1 MSQPE
6 GLELVPAGTLNRPGP
21 VGRFV
26 RFVLGALCLS
36 VVASITVYWVS
47 TARHP
52 IASLGSFDS
61 LILGVPLNLWL
72 GYFYGHLGVSFLLA
86 AAIGTPGCEMRSIPE
101 LIGRARGTPSH
112 EHRCPVGFLARIDEW
127 ERGRMR

>member
-1 MSQPE
+1 MSQPD

-26 RFVLGALCLS
+26 RFVLG
-36 VVASITVYWVS
+36 
-47 TARHP
+47 
-52 IASLGSFDS
+52 
-61 LILGVPLNLWL
+61 VPLNRWL